1 MQDVV
6 PHGHACN
13 VQTTTRCLS
22 LRNHYLNEKRNL
34 CNNIQLLHKDV
45 GSNISLGSI

>member
-22 LRNHYLNEKRNL
+22 LRNHCSNEKRNL
-34 CNNIQLLHKDV
+34 CILCLNCNSLNIQRKKARK
-45 GSNISLGSI
+45 